1 MKRNFF
7 LTLSFAL
14 MITTYSCGGNKETL
28 PPTIQEETK
37 EEKPKGPIS
46 DREWSY
52 DYTEILDG
60 HQYQISIHRHSNSK
74 LPIIKDELGQEYYD
88 NCAELTILRDGKKFY
103 SKTFTK
109 DAFWD
114 FLSEADRKN
123 SMLQGLAFDQPY
135 SDGLQF
141 GAQIGLPDGE
151 GGPAFI
157 VTISKKGTMSIMKDH
172 NQDTQGE
179 Y

>member
-14 MITTYSCGGNKETL
+14 IITTYSCGGNKETST
-28 PPTIQEETK
+28 PITQEETK
-37 EEKPKGPIS
+37 TERQEGPIS

-60 HQYQISIHRHSNSK
+60 HQYQISIHRHSNPN

-88 NCAELTILRDGKKFY
+88 NSIDLTILRDGKKFY

-114 FLSEADRKN
+114 FLSETDRKN
-123 SMLQGLAFDQPY
+123 SMLQGLAFDQPN
-135 SDGLQF
+135 SEGLLF
-141 GAQIGLPDGE
+141 GAQIGLPDGD

-157 VTISKKGTMSIMKDH
+157 VTISKKGTMSITKDH

-179 Y
+179 F